1 MSLDSSEQLATKAR
15 EMFHKCLNRSIPTGN
30 LYSGGL
36 GAYYLLLEQS
46 RYHGLVAQM
55 QHINNNNSINKN
67 SSSTKHNSSNHN
79 YSTPFRCKR
88 LLKQALEGAQTA
100 TNRFKRSNSYKRSN
114 ISLLGGE
121 WVGSHTLL
129 AVCYRRL
136 EDFSKRQKEQQE
148 QQSQL
153 PSHGDGQSNTASSI
167 SSPLVTT
174 SLGRNEAAGVASSG
188 ALLFSN
194 SKQWG
199 TPKRSMPSSSGKSVA
214 SDRSYGGAS
223 VRSMR
228 SIGAS
233 TVATTNPRP
242 RSQQIA
248 DKILYRLEKQHLAS
262 DNMDTDYDDLT
273 YSTFGSNYTNN
284 TLSSMAMAAVWN
296 QDVLGGR
303 AGALQAI
310 WWLRKEFNDG
320 SLGQDLVVSLAAKIL
335 EEGHSTAAS
344 MGFHNIGSNNNSNSK
359 EQPLSDEG
367 QNHEDCE
374 ADNNSNCYCD
384 SDNNDESELIGEL
397 LFWVCDSQ
405 GSHKAYLGAARGVVG
420 ILHTLL
426 GLSHGDW
433 ELVEEQIPNARVCV
447 RHTIDVFLP
456 TRTNAIAIAS
466 TNVNVSVNAS
476 VSSAENFSTNHE
488 DPSGHVT
495 TLNQQQHKGEFA
507 AETIRRNAL
516 HERFLYSHPSP
527 TDAET
532 TQPES
537 ISGNLRPRLD
547 ASKDSDNTVDWFHG
561 ATGLA
566 MLFLQASKVFR
577 SKEYLQ
583 EAHRLCDAVIFP
595 RGLVEQRKPVP
606 TGRGGG
612 SIGTNSSRA
621 GRTIGPLNKKGPVGL
636 ASMAVCFLQLSQLC
650 SNNNEAETNNNT
662 EIEMSGEN
670 NSEEPTNTDH
680 ATEGLVPKTSLQ
692 KLWKTRAALYAQ
704 HAHQEWVNYLKAT
717 PTATGVWNAYSLYE
731 GMGGLI
737 SLLWQLSLSTFPIEE
752 ATAFNSSLEKED
764 SMGVLIQMPLYGL
777 GSVNDST
784 NATTT
789 TEEALEPIV
798 LSHGDVTLSE
808 PSEEILR
815 PISLPKIRKTQAVV
829 RGSSKVLAESQRRR
843 ALAEAKAKR
852 QAEEAEK
859 MRTDQV
865 KAQQAVLKAQRRVEL
880 ESRRKAQLLARKR
893 GLEVARQ
900 KEEEASKNA
909 AKKEEEDKSKRESLL
924 LARRQ
929 AKERVEAK
937 RRAKEEEEESKKA
950 AKKVEEDQSKR
961 DALLLARKQ
970 AKERVEA
977 SRRVKEEEALANA
990 KAEAERRAIDVEK
1003 KRKATE
1009 EEAKKRRSLA
1019 EARLRRQKKEA
1030 ELATQ
1035 KEEERKQKEEADC
1048 LRRAKEFKEKEEQRK
1063 QRLAELKKRQLRMG
1077 EIAKEK
1083 EKRRLLQEEG
1093 DRERLEKESKVKE
1106 EERKKR
1112 DAERRRRLEFLKEQ
1126 RKKEEQVSTTQNIT
1140 KEENVG
1146 RKSEARKA
1154 LNSKEKRRLQLREDR
1169 LKKQRE
1175 MQEEKLRKELQRAL
1189 DKEVE
1194 NQKREECLR
1203 VQELEELK
1211 MQESINAIHQLEN
1224 PQPSQAPTASQNAV
1238 YSPSFLERKSLNPSH
1253 FSVPTKSSLF
1263 WSLQSDSNIGSS
1275 ESYRPALVE
1284 VDSPPSSALIST
1296 DLE

>member
-1 MSLDSSEQLATKAR
+1 
-15 EMFHKCLNRSIPTGN
+15 MFHKCLNRSIPTGN

-55 QHINNNNSINKN
+55 QHNHNNSINN
-67 SSSTKHNSSNHN
+67 SSTKHNNHN

-100 TNRFKRSNSYKRSN
+100 TNRFKRSNSYQRSN

-121 WVGSHTLL
+121 WVGSHALL

-148 QQSQL
+148 QQQEQSRQSQQSLL
-153 PSHGDGQSNTASSI
+153 PTSGDDQCDTASNI
-167 SSPLVTT
+167 SSPVVTT
-174 SLGRNEAAGVASSG
+174 SLGRNGTAAAASSG
-188 ALLFSN
+188 ASLFSN
-194 SKQWG
+194 SKQRG
-199 TPKRSMPSSSGKSVA
+199 TPKRTIPSSSGKSVA

-228 SIGAS
+228 SMRSTGAS

-262 DNMDTDYDDLT
+262 DNIDADHDDLT

-310 WWLRKEFNDG
+310 WWLRKEFNDV

-344 MGFHNIGSNNNSNSK
+344 MGFHNNNNSNSNK

-367 QNHEDCE
+367 QNHEDCNDGE
-374 ADNNSNCYCD
+374 DDNDSNCYGD
-384 SDNNDESELIGEL
+384 SDSDGESESIGEL

-433 ELVEEQIPNARVCV
+433 ELVEEQIPKARVCV
-447 RHTIDVFLP
+447 RYTIDVFMP
-456 TRTNAIAIAS
+456 TSTNAIAS
-466 TNVNVSVNAS
+466 TNVNAS
-476 VSSAENFSTNHE
+476 VSSAENFSSNHE
-488 DPSGHVT
+488 DPSGHVA
-495 TLNQQQHKGEFA
+495 TLKHEHEGESA
-507 AETIRRNAL
+507 TETRRRSAL

-527 TDAET
+527 PDAET

-537 ISGNLRPRLD
+537 ISGNLRSRLD

-595 RGLVEQRKPVP
+595 RGLVEQRKPVLP
-606 TGRGGG
+606 GRGGG
-612 SIGTNSSRA
+612 SITTNSSRA
-621 GRTIGPLNKKGPVGL
+621 GRKIGPLNKKGPVGL

-650 SNNNEAETNNNT
+650 SNDSETNTNT
-662 EIEMSGEN
+662 EIEMKGEN

-680 ATEGLVPKTSLQ
+680 ATEGLVPKTSLK

-717 PTATGVWNAYSLYE
+717 PIATGVWNAYSLYE

-737 SLLWQLSLSTFPIEE
+737 SLLWQLSLSTFPINE
-752 ATAFNSSLEKED
+752 ATAMNSSLEMED
-764 SMGVLIQMPLYGL
+764 SMRVLIQMPLYGL

-789 TEEALEPIV
+789 AEEPSEPIV
-798 LSHGDVTLSE
+798 LSHGDVTLSK
-808 PSEEILR
+808 PAEEILR
-815 PISLPKIRKTQAVV
+815 PISPTKIRRTQVSV
-829 RGSSKVLAESQRRR
+829 RGSSKVLAESRRRR
-843 ALAEAKAKR
+843 ALAEAEAKR
-852 QAEEAEK
+852 QAEEVENMRAE
-859 MRTDQV
+859 QA
-865 KAQQAVLKAQRRVEL
+865 KAQQAVLKARRRIEL

-900 KEEEASKNA
+900 KEEETSKNA
-909 AKKEEEDKSKRESLL
+909 ATKEEEDKSKREALL
-924 LARRQ
+924 LARKQ

-950 AKKVEEDQSKR
+950 AKKAEEDQSKR

-977 SRRVKEEEALANA
+977 NRRVKEEEALANA
-990 KAEAERRAIDVEK
+990 KAEAERRAVNVEN
-1003 KRKATE
+1003 KRKAAE

-1019 EARLRRQKKEA
+1019 DARLRRQKKEA
-1030 ELATQ
+1030 ELAKQ

-1048 LRRAKEFKEKEEQRK
+1048 LRRAKEFKQKEEQRK
-1063 QRLAELKKRQLRMG
+1063 QRLAELKKRQLRAG

-1083 EKRRLLQEEG
+1083 EKRRFFQEED

-1112 DAERRRRLEFLKEQ
+1112 DAERRRRLEFLKER
-1126 RKKEEQVSTTQNIT
+1126 RKKEEQASTTQNKT

-1154 LNSKEKRRLQLREDR
+1154 LESKEKRRLQLREER
-1169 LKKQRE
+1169 LKKQQE

-1224 PQPSQAPTASQNAV
+1224 PQPSQVPTPSQHPV
-1238 YSPSFLERKSLNPSH
+1238 YSPSFLERKSLNPAH

-1275 ESYRPALVE
+1275 ESYKPALVE
-1284 VDSPPSSALIST
+1284 VDSPPSSAAIST